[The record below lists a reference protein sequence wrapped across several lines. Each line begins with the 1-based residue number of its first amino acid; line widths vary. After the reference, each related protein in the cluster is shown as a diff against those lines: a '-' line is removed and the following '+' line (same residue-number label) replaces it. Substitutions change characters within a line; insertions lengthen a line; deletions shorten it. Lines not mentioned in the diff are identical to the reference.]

1 MKPSIQGSL
10 FALLTC
16 SFWGTLPIALK
27 QASQQLD
34 ALTIVWLRFSVAALW
49 LWLWLPRPRME
60 RMALDWSE
68 GRLILL
74 LALASLCL
82 GGNFAL
88 YNISLYYL
96 SAPAAQIVSQSG
108 PLLLLAGGILVLR
121 EPFYRIQAAGG
132 AILITGMMLFFNDRL
147 HELFDLREGC
157 GAGIALG
164 LLAAFIWAA
173 YGIAQKLLLRELSS
187 AAALRVIYTCI
198 ALGLAPAASPLRIL
212 DIDVPQALCLAF
224 CCLNT
229 IVAYGSFGKSLSLWH
244 TAGVGAVISLTPLF
258 TVAGSMAAHA
268 LLPGVF
274 PAADLN
280 TLSLLG
286 AFVVVSG
293 ALLMAAGPHI
303 LAKAKAPPQQGG

>member
-1 MKPSIQGSL
+1 MKPSIQGFL

-34 ALTIVWLRFSVAALW
+34 ALTIVWLRFSIAAVW
-49 LWLWLPRPRME
+49 LWLRLPRPRMKKT
-60 RMALDWSE
+60 AFDWSD
-68 GRLILL
+68 GRVILL
-74 LALASLCL
+74 FALASLCL

-96 SAPAAQIVSQSG
+96 SAPAAQIISQAG

-121 EPFYRIQAAGG
+121 EPLCKIQAAGG
-132 AILITGMMLFFNDRL
+132 AILIAGMVLFFNDRL

-173 YGIAQKLLLRELSS
+173 YGIAQKLLLREFSS
-187 AAALRVIYTCI
+187 SAALRVIYTCV
-198 ALGLAPAASPLRIL
+198 ALGMAPAASPQCIP

-229 IVAYGSFGKSLSLWH
+229 IVAYGSFGRALSLWH

-258 TVAGSMAAHA
+258 TVIGSMAAHA

-280 TLSLLG
+280 ALSLLG
-286 AFVVVSG
+286 ASIVVSG
-293 ALLMAAGPHI
+293 ALLTAAGPHI
-303 LAKAKAPPQQGG
+303 LTKR